1 MFPSFSSL
9 SPQRALALPAVAAIN
24 HLLAQE
30 AWARAALARHAGKQA
45 CIDAGLA
52 ELRVLVA
59 RDGMLESVPAD
70 ALSTTAPN
78 VTIRI
83 KPADLPLIAQ
93 DRTRALAYVK
103 IEGDAEFANV
113 ISQLANG
120 LRWDAE
126 HDLERVVGPL
136 AARRLAQGA
145 QRGVSGA
152 GQAGRRLAEN
162 LAEFLAEE
170 RPVLVRPAQ
179 REAFAGDVIRLRD
192 DVERSAKR
200 IARLEQKLAQLDTM
214 TPALTPPPTIIL
226 SSADQNP
233 DRR

>member
-1 MFPSFSSL
+1 MFPSFTTL
-9 SPQRALALPAVAAIN
+9 SPQRALSLPAVAAIN

-30 AWARAALARHAGKQA
+30 PWARSALARHAGKEA

-52 ELRVLVA
+52 QLRVLVA
-59 RDGMLESVPAD
+59 RDGLLVASQAD
-70 ALSTTAPN
+70 SAAH

-93 DRTRALAYVK
+93 DRTRALSYVK
-103 IEGDAEFANV
+103 IEGDAEFANT

-126 HDLERVVGPL
+126 HDLERVIGPI
-136 AARRLAQGA
+136 GA
-145 QRGVSGA
+145 QRLVQASRGAFQGVSG
-152 GQAGRRLAEN
+152 AGRRLAEN

-170 RPVLVRPAQ
+170 RPVLVRPRQ
-179 REAFAGDVIRLRD
+179 RDAFAGDVVRLRD

-200 IARLEQKLAQLDTM
+200 IARLEQTLAQSD
-214 TPALTPPPTIIL
+214 AAGAHTPPSP
-226 SSADQNP
+226 SADLNP

>member
-1 MFPSFSSL
+1 MLPSLSSL
-9 SPQRALALPAVAAIN
+9 SPQHAITLSAVAAIN

-30 AWARAALARHAGKQA
+30 AWARAALARHAGKDA
-45 CIDAGLA
+45 CIDAGLVR
-52 ELRVLVA
+52 LRLHVA
-59 RDGMLESVPAD
+59 RDGLLEASQDD
-70 ALSTTAPN
+70 AVAS
-78 VTIRI
+78 VTIRV

-93 DRTRALAYVK
+93 DRARALSYVK

-136 AARRLAQGA
+136 GAHRLVATARRG
-145 QRGVSGA
+145 GA
-152 GQAGRRLAEN
+152 GAAEAGRRLAEN

-179 REAFAGDVIRLRD
+179 REAFASDVVRLRD
-192 DVERSAKR
+192 DVERTAKR
-200 IARLEQKLAQLDTM
+200 IARLEQQLAQRDAAQPSTL
-214 TPALTPPPTIIL
+214 IL
-226 SSADQNP
+226 ARADHHP

>member
-1 MFPSFSSL
+1 MLPSLSSL
-9 SPQRALALPAVAAIN
+9 SPQHALTLSAVAAIN
-24 HLLAQE
+24 HLLVQE
-30 AWARAALARHAGKQA
+30 AWATALLARHAGKDA
-45 CIDAGLA
+45 CIDAGLVR
-52 ELRVLVA
+52 LRLHVA
-59 RDGMLESVPAD
+59 RDGLLEASQMD
-70 ALSTTAPN
+70 AAAS
-78 VTIRI
+78 VTIRV

-93 DRTRALAYVK
+93 DRSRALSYVK

-136 AARRLAQGA
+136 GARRLVASA
-145 QRGVSGA
+145 RRGA
-152 GQAGRRLAEN
+152 GGAADAGRRLAEN

-179 REAFAGDVIRLRD
+179 RDAFATDVVRLRD
-192 DVERSAKR
+192 DVERTAKR
-200 IARLEQKLAQLDTM
+200 IARLEQQLARHDAAQ
-214 TPALTPPPTIIL
+214 PSSIL
-226 SSADQNP
+226 LARADHHP

>member
-1 MFPSFSSL
+1 MFASLSSL
-9 SPQRALALPAVAAIN
+9 SPQHAFTLPAVAAIN

-30 AWARAALARHAGKQA
+30 AWARALLMRHAGKDA

-52 ELRVLVA
+52 RLRMRVG
-59 RDGMLESVPAD
+59 RDGLLEAGQGD
-70 ALSTTAPN
+70 AAAS
-78 VTIRI
+78 VTIRV

-93 DRTRALAYVK
+93 DRTRALSYVK

-136 AARRLAQGA
+136 GAHRLVKTARRTAGGA
-145 QRGVSGA
+145 TEA
-152 GQAGRRLAEN
+152 TRRLAEN

-179 REAFAGDVIRLRD
+179 REAFAADVVRLRD
-192 DVERSAKR
+192 DVERTAKR
-200 IARLEQKLAQLDTM
+200 VARIEQKLAQLDAA
-214 TPALTPPPTIIL
+214 TPSIIL
-226 SSADQNP
+226 TSADHHP

>member
-1 MFPSFSSL
+1 M

-45 CIDAGLA
+45 CIDLGLA
-52 ELRVLVA
+52 EVRLLVA
-59 RDGMLESVPAD
+59 RDGLLEAGAAD
-70 ALSTTAPN
+70 GVAN

-93 DRTRALAYVK
+93 DRSRALSYVK

-126 HDLERVVGPL
+126 HDLEKVVGPL
-136 AARRLAQGA
+136 GAITLVKGARRGA
-145 QRGVSGA
+145 NGVHE
-152 GQAGRRLAEN
+152 AGRRLAEN
-162 LAEFLAEE
+162 LAEFLADE

-179 REAFAGDVIRLRD
+179 RDSFAGDVVRLRD
-192 DVERSAKR
+192 DVERTAKR
-200 IARLEQKLAQLDTM
+200 IARLEQKLAQH
-214 TPALTPPPTIIL
+214 ATIHP
-226 SSADQNP
+226 SAEQHP

>member
-1 MFPSFSSL
+1 MFPNLPSLSSL
-9 SPQRALALPAVAAIN
+9 SPQRALTVPAVAAIN

-30 AWARAALARHAGKQA
+30 AWARAALARHAGKVA
-45 CIDAGLA
+45 CIDAGVA
-52 ELRVLVA
+52 ELRVLVG
-59 RDGMLESVPAD
+59 RDGLFEAGPD
-70 ALSTTAPN
+70 STVAN

-93 DRTRALAYVK
+93 DRTRALSYVK

-126 HDLERVVGPL
+126 HDLERVVGPIG
-136 AARRLAQGA
+136 AYRLHQGA
-145 QRGVSGA
+145 RGAINGL
-152 GQAGRRLAEN
+152 GEAGRRLAEN
-162 LAEFLAEE
+162 VAEFLADE

-179 REAFAGDVIRLRD
+179 RDTFAADVVRLRD

-200 IARLEQKLAQLDTM
+200 IARLEQALAQRH
-214 TPALTPPPTIIL
+214 PATPPSTMSP
-226 SSADQNP
+226 SADQNP

>member
-1 MFPSFSSL
+1 MFPSLSSL
-9 SPQRALALPAVAAIN
+9 SPQHALTLPAVAAIN

-30 AWARAALARHAGKQA
+30 AWARALLMRHAGKDA

-52 ELRVLVA
+52 RLRMHVG
-59 RDGMLESVPAD
+59 RDGLLEAGQGD
-70 ALSTTAPN
+70 AAAS
-78 VTIRI
+78 VTIRV

-93 DRTRALAYVK
+93 DRTRALSYVK

-136 AARRLAQGA
+136 GAHRLVKTARRTAGGA
-145 QRGVSGA
+145 TEA
-152 GQAGRRLAEN
+152 TRRLAEN

-179 REAFAGDVIRLRD
+179 REAFAADVVRLRD
-192 DVERSAKR
+192 DVERTAKR
-200 IARLEQKLAQLDTM
+200 IARLEQKLAQLDA
-214 TPALTPPPTIIL
+214 TPSIIL
-226 SSADQNP
+226 TRADHHP

>member
-1 MFPSFSSL
+1 MLPSLSSL
-9 SPQRALALPAVAAIN
+9 SPQHALTLSAVAAIN

-30 AWARAALARHAGKQA
+30 AWARAQLARHAGKDA
-45 CIDAGLA
+45 CIDAGLVR
-52 ELRVLVA
+52 LRLHVA
-59 RDGMLESVPAD
+59 RDGLLEASQID
-70 ALSTTAPN
+70 AAAS
-78 VTIRI
+78 VTIRV

-93 DRTRALAYVK
+93 DRTRALSYVK

-136 AARRLAQGA
+136 GA
-145 QRGVSGA
+145 QRLVASARRGA
-152 GQAGRRLAEN
+152 EGAAEAGRRLAEN

-170 RPVLVRPAQ
+170 RPVLVRPVQ
-179 REAFAGDVIRLRD
+179 REAFATDVVRLRD
-192 DVERSAKR
+192 DVERAAKR
-200 IARLEQKLAQLDTM
+200 IARLEQQLAQRDAAQSSTL
-214 TPALTPPPTIIL
+214 IL
-226 SSADQNP
+226 ARADHHP

>member
-1 MFPSFSSL
+1 MFPSLSSM
-9 SPQRALALPAVAAIN
+9 SPQHALTLPAVAAIN

-30 AWARAALARHAGKQA
+30 AWARALLMRHAGKDA

-52 ELRVLVA
+52 RLRMHVG
-59 RDGMLESVPAD
+59 RDGLLEAGQGEAAAS
-70 ALSTTAPN
+70 
-78 VTIRI
+78 VTIRV

-93 DRTRALAYVK
+93 DRTRALSYVK

-136 AARRLAQGA
+136 GAHRLVKTARRTAGGA
-145 QRGVSGA
+145 TEA
-152 GQAGRRLAEN
+152 TRRLAEN

-179 REAFAGDVIRLRD
+179 RDAFAADVVRLRD
-192 DVERSAKR
+192 DVERTAKR
-200 IARLEQKLAQLDTM
+200 IARLEQKLAPLDAA
-214 TPALTPPPTIIL
+214 PSIIL
-226 SSADQNP
+226 TRADHHP

>member
-1 MFPSFSSL
+1 MFPNLPSLSTL
-9 SPQRALALPAVAAIN
+9 SPQHALTVPAVAAIN

-45 CIDAGLA
+45 CIDAGVA
-52 ELRVLVA
+52 QLRVLVA
-59 RDGMLESVPAD
+59 PDGLFEASQDAAPA
-70 ALSTTAPN
+70 N

-93 DRTRALAYVK
+93 DRTRALSYVK

-126 HDLERVVGPL
+126 YDLERVVGPVAAYRL
-136 AARRLAQGA
+136 HQGARRT
-145 QRGVSGA
+145 VSGL
-152 GQAGRRLAEN
+152 GEAGRRLAEN
-162 LAEFLAEE
+162 LAEFLADE

-179 REAFAGDVIRLRD
+179 RDAFAADVVRLRD

-200 IARLEQKLAQLDTM
+200 IARLEQALAQRSTAKPSS
-214 TPALTPPPTIIL
+214 TFAV
-226 SSADQNP
+226 SADQNP

>member
-1 MFPSFSSL
+1 MFPSLSSL
-9 SPQRALALPAVAAIN
+9 SPQHALTLPAVAAIN

-30 AWARAALARHAGKQA
+30 AWARALLMRHVGKDA

-52 ELRVLVA
+52 RLRMRVG
-59 RDGMLESVPAD
+59 RDGLLEAGQGEAAAS
-70 ALSTTAPN
+70 
-78 VTIRI
+78 VTIRV

-93 DRTRALAYVK
+93 DRTRALSYVK

-136 AARRLAQGA
+136 GAHRLVKTARRTAGGA
-145 QRGVSGA
+145 TEA
-152 GQAGRRLAEN
+152 TRRLAEN

-179 REAFAGDVIRLRD
+179 REAFAADVVRLRD
-192 DVERSAKR
+192 DVERTAKR
-200 IARLEQKLAQLDTM
+200 VARLEQMLARRDDAAPSLI
-214 TPALTPPPTIIL
+214 PTR
-226 SSADQNP
+226 ADHHP

>member
-1 MFPSFSSL
+1 MFPSMSTL
-9 SPQRALALPAVAAIN
+9 SPQHALAVPAVAVIN

-30 AWARAALARHAGKQA
+30 AWARALLARHAGKEA

-52 ELRVLVA
+52 SLRVLVA
-59 RDGMLESVPAD
+59 RDGLLEAAGAHLD
-70 ALSTTAPN
+70 AGAPS
-78 VTIRI
+78 VTIRV

-93 DRTRALAYVK
+93 DRARALSFVK

-126 HDLERVVGPL
+126 HDLERVLGPL
-136 AARRLAQGA
+136 GAHRAVQGARRAAG
-145 QRGVSGA
+145 GA

-170 RPVLVRPAQ
+170 RPVLVRPA
-179 REAFAGDVIRLRD
+179 RRDAFSLDVVRLRD
-192 DVERSAKR
+192 DVERAAKR
-200 IARLEQKLAQLDTM
+200 VARLEQALARHEAQAQ
-214 TPALTPPPTIIL
+214 PAIIL
-226 SSADQNP
+226 PPSVDQNP

>member
-1 MFPSFSSL
+1 MFPSLSSL
-9 SPQRALALPAVAAIN
+9 SPQHALTLPAVAAIN

-30 AWARAALARHAGKQA
+30 AWARALLMRHAGKDA

-52 ELRVLVA
+52 RLRMHVG
-59 RDGMLESVPAD
+59 RDGLLEAGQGD
-70 ALSTTAPN
+70 AAAS
-78 VTIRI
+78 VTIRV

-93 DRTRALAYVK
+93 DRTRALSYVK

-136 AARRLAQGA
+136 GAHRLVRTARRTAGGA
-145 QRGVSGA
+145 TEA
-152 GQAGRRLAEN
+152 TRRLAEN

-179 REAFAGDVIRLRD
+179 REAFAADVVRLRD
-192 DVERSAKR
+192 DVERTAKR
-200 IARLEQKLAQLDTM
+200 IARLEQKLAQLDA
-214 TPALTPPPTIIL
+214 TPSIIL
-226 SSADQNP
+226 TRADHHP

>member
-1 MFPSFSSL
+1 MFSSLSSL
-9 SPQRALALPAVAAIN
+9 SPQHALTLPAVAAIN

-30 AWARAALARHAGKQA
+30 AWARAALMRHAGKDA
-45 CIDAGLA
+45 CIDAGLVQ
-52 ELRVLVA
+52 LRMRVGRDGLLEAMHQGTA
-59 RDGMLESVPAD
+59 RD
-70 ALSTTAPN
+70 TAGEAAAS
-78 VTIRI
+78 VTIRV

-93 DRTRALAYVK
+93 DRTRALSYVK

-136 AARRLAQGA
+136 GAHRLVKTARRAAGGA
-145 QRGVSGA
+145 TET
-152 GQAGRRLAEN
+152 GRRLAEN

-170 RPVLVRPAQ
+170 RPVLVRPVQ
-179 REAFAGDVIRLRD
+179 RDAFAADVVRLRD
-192 DVERSAKR
+192 DVERTAKR
-200 IARLEQKLAQLDTM
+200 IARLEQQLARPDAA
-214 TPALTPPPTIIL
+214 TPSLIPTR
-226 SSADQNP
+226 ADHHP

>member
-1 MFPSFSSL
+1 MFPSLSSL
-9 SPQRALALPAVAAIN
+9 SPQHALTLPAVAAIN

-30 AWARAALARHAGKQA
+30 AWARALLMRHAGKDA

-52 ELRVLVA
+52 RLRMLVG
-59 RDGMLESVPAD
+59 RDGLLEASQGD
-70 ALSTTAPN
+70 AAAS
-78 VTIRI
+78 VTIRV

-93 DRTRALAYVK
+93 DRTRALSYVK

-136 AARRLAQGA
+136 GAHRLVKTARRTAGGA
-145 QRGVSGA
+145 TE
-152 GQAGRRLAEN
+152 AGRRLAEN

-170 RPVLVRPAQ
+170 RPVLVRPVQ
-179 REAFAGDVIRLRD
+179 REAFAADVVRLRD
-192 DVERSAKR
+192 DVERTAKR
-200 IARLEQKLAQLDTM
+200 IARLEQKLAQLDAV
-214 TPALTPPPTIIL
+214 TPSII
-226 SSADQNP
+226 STRADHHP

>member
-1 MFPSFSSL
+1 MLPSLSSL
-9 SPQRALALPAVAAIN
+9 SPQHAFTLPAVAVIN

-30 AWARAALARHAGKQA
+30 AWARVLLARHAGKDA

-52 ELRVLVA
+52 QLHLHVA
-59 RDGMLESVPAD
+59 RDGLLEAGKGD
-70 ALSTTAPN
+70 AAPG
-78 VTIRI
+78 VTIRV

-93 DRTRALAYVK
+93 DRRRALSYVK

-136 AARRLAQGA
+136 GAHRLVKTARRAADGA
-145 QRGVSGA
+145 TG
-152 GQAGRRLAEN
+152 AGRRLAEN

-179 REAFAGDVIRLRD
+179 REAFATDVVRLRD
-192 DVERSAKR
+192 DVERTAKR
-200 IARLEQKLAQLDTM
+200 IARLEQQLAQRDAAR
-214 TPALTPPPTIIL
+214 PSTIIL
-226 SSADQNP
+226 ARADHHP

>member
-1 MFPSFSSL
+1 MFPSLSSL
-9 SPQRALALPAVAAIN
+9 SPQHALTLPAVAAIN

-30 AWARAALARHAGKQA
+30 AWARALLMRHAGKDA

-52 ELRVLVA
+52 RLRMHVG
-59 RDGMLESVPAD
+59 RDGLLEAAHQGTAGDAPA
-70 ALSTTAPN
+70 S
-78 VTIRI
+78 VTIRV

-93 DRTRALAYVK
+93 DRTRALSYVK

-136 AARRLAQGA
+136 GAHRLVKTARRTAGGA
-145 QRGVSGA
+145 TEA
-152 GQAGRRLAEN
+152 TRRLAEN

-179 REAFAGDVIRLRD
+179 REAFAADVVRLRD
-192 DVERSAKR
+192 DVERTAKR
-200 IARLEQKLAQLDTM
+200 IARLEQKLAQLDAA
-214 TPALTPPPTIIL
+214 PSIIL
-226 SSADQNP
+226 TSADHHP

>member
-1 MFPSFSSL
+1 MFPSLSSL
-9 SPQRALALPAVAAIN
+9 SPQHALTLPAVAAIN

-30 AWARAALARHAGKQA
+30 AWARALLMRHAGKDA

-52 ELRVLVA
+52 RLRMHVG
-59 RDGMLESVPAD
+59 RDGLLEAGQGD
-70 ALSTTAPN
+70 AAAS
-78 VTIRI
+78 VTIRV

-93 DRTRALAYVK
+93 DRTRALSYVK

-136 AARRLAQGA
+136 GAHRLVKTARRTAGGA
-145 QRGVSGA
+145 TEA
-152 GQAGRRLAEN
+152 TRRLAEN

-179 REAFAGDVIRLRD
+179 RDAFAADVVRLRD
-192 DVERSAKR
+192 DVERTAKR
-200 IARLEQKLAQLDTM
+200 IARLEQKLAQLDAA
-214 TPALTPPPTIIL
+214 PSIIL
-226 SSADQNP
+226 TSADHHP

>member
-1 MFPSFSSL
+1 MLPSLSSL
-9 SPQRALALPAVAAIN
+9 SPQHALALPAVAAIN

-30 AWARAALARHAGKQA
+30 AWARALLARHAGKSA

-52 ELRVLVA
+52 RLRLHVA
-59 RDGMLESVPAD
+59 RDGLLEAGQVD
-70 ALSTTAPN
+70 AAAN

-83 KPADLPLIAQ
+83 KPADLPLVAQ
-93 DRTRALAYVK
+93 DRSRALSYVK

-126 HDLERVVGPL
+126 HDLERAIGPL
-136 AARRLAQGA
+136 GARRLVATA
-145 QRGVSGA
+145 RRGA
-152 GQAGRRLAEN
+152 GGAAEAGRRLAEN

-170 RPVLVRPAQ
+170 RQVLVRPAQ
-179 REAFAGDVIRLRD
+179 REAFATGVVRLRD
-192 DVERSAKR
+192 DVERAAKR
-200 IARLEQKLAQLDTM
+200 IARLEQQLAQRDAAQPSPISL
-214 TPALTPPPTIIL
+214 PR
-226 SSADQNP
+226 ADHHP

>member
-1 MFPSFSSL
+1 MFPSLSSL
-9 SPQRALALPAVAAIN
+9 SPQHAFTLPAVAAIN

-30 AWARAALARHAGKQA
+30 AWARALLMRHAGKDA

-52 ELRVLVA
+52 RLRMRVG
-59 RDGMLESVPAD
+59 RDGLLEAGQEEAAAS
-70 ALSTTAPN
+70 
-78 VTIRI
+78 VTIRV

-93 DRTRALAYVK
+93 DRTRALSYVK

-136 AARRLAQGA
+136 GAHRLVKTARRTAGGA
-145 QRGVSGA
+145 TEA
-152 GQAGRRLAEN
+152 TRRLAEN

-179 REAFAGDVIRLRD
+179 REAFAADVVRLRD
-192 DVERSAKR
+192 DVERTAKR
-200 IARLEQKLAQLDTM
+200 VARLEQALAQRDAA
-214 TPALTPPPTIIL
+214 TPSVILT
-226 SSADQNP
+226 SADHHP

>member
-1 MFPSFSSL
+1 MLPSLSSL
-9 SPQRALALPAVAAIN
+9 SPQHALTLSAVAAIN

-30 AWARAALARHAGKQA
+30 AWARTLLARHAGKDA

-52 ELRVLVA
+52 RLRLHVA
-59 RDGMLESVPAD
+59 RDGLLEAGQGD
-70 ALSTTAPN
+70 AAN

-93 DRTRALAYVK
+93 DRTRALSYVK

-126 HDLERVVGPL
+126 HDFERVIGPL
-136 AARRLAQGA
+136 GARRLVAGA
-145 QRGVSGA
+145 RRGA
-152 GQAGRRLAEN
+152 GGAAEAGRRLAEN

-170 RPVLVRPAQ
+170 RPVLVRPVQ
-179 REAFAGDVIRLRD
+179 REAFATDVVRLRD
-192 DVERSAKR
+192 DVERTAKR
-200 IARLEQKLAQLDTM
+200 IARLEQQLAQRDAAQPSPL
-214 TPALTPPPTIIL
+214 IL
-226 SSADQNP
+226 PRADHHP

>member
-1 MFPSFSSL
+1 MLPSFSTL
-9 SPQRALALPAVAAIN
+9 SPQHALALPAVAAIN

-30 AWARAALARHAGKQA
+30 NWARAALARHAGKLA
-45 CIDAGLA
+45 HIDAGLA
-52 ELRVLVA
+52 GLRMLVA
-59 RDGMLESVPAD
+59 RDGLLEAGPAD
-70 ALSTTAPN
+70 GVAN

-93 DRTRALAYVK
+93 DRSRALSYVK

-126 HDLERVVGPL
+126 HDLEKIVGPL
-136 AARRLAQGA
+136 GAITLVKGARR
-145 QRGVSGA
+145 GVHGVNE
-152 GQAGRRLAEN
+152 AGRRLAEN

-179 REAFAGDVIRLRD
+179 REQFAADVVRLRD
-192 DVERSAKR
+192 DVERAAKR
-200 IARLEQKLAQLDTM
+200 IARLEQKLAQQ
-214 TPALTPPPTIIL
+214 PSTIIL
-226 SSADQNP
+226 PSAEQHP

>member
-1 MFPSFSSL
+1 MFPSLSSL
-9 SPQRALALPAVAAIN
+9 SPQHALTLPAVAAIN

-30 AWARAALARHAGKQA
+30 AWARALLMRHVGKDA

-52 ELRVLVA
+52 RLHMLVG
-59 RDGMLESVPAD
+59 RDGLLEAGKTEGAAS
-70 ALSTTAPN
+70 
-78 VTIRI
+78 VTIRV

-93 DRTRALAYVK
+93 DRTRALSYVK

-136 AARRLAQGA
+136 GAHRLVKTARRTAGGA
-145 QRGVSGA
+145 TEA
-152 GQAGRRLAEN
+152 TRRLAEN

-179 REAFAGDVIRLRD
+179 REAFGADVVRLRD
-192 DVERSAKR
+192 DVERTAKR
-200 IARLEQKLAQLDTM
+200 IARLEQKLAQLDAA
-214 TPALTPPPTIIL
+214 TPSTIL
-226 SSADQNP
+226 ASAEHHP

>member
-1 MFPSFSSL
+1 MFPSLSSL
-9 SPQRALALPAVAAIN
+9 SPQHALTLPAVAAIN

-30 AWARAALARHAGKQA
+30 AWARALLMRHAGKDA

-52 ELRVLVA
+52 RLRMHVG
-59 RDGMLESVPAD
+59 RDGLLEAGQGD
-70 ALSTTAPN
+70 AAAS
-78 VTIRI
+78 VTIRV

-93 DRTRALAYVK
+93 DRTRALSYVK

-136 AARRLAQGA
+136 GAHRLVKTARRTAGGA
-145 QRGVSGA
+145 TEA
-152 GQAGRRLAEN
+152 TRRLAEN

-179 REAFAGDVIRLRD
+179 RDAFAADVVRLRD
-192 DVERSAKR
+192 DVERTAKR
-200 IARLEQKLAQLDTM
+200 IARLEQKLAQLDA
-214 TPALTPPPTIIL
+214 TPSIIL
-226 SSADQNP
+226 TRADHNP

>member
-1 MFPSFSSL
+1 MLPSLSSL
-9 SPQRALALPAVAAIN
+9 SPQHAITLSAVAALN

-30 AWARAALARHAGKQA
+30 AWATALLARHAGKDA
-45 CIDAGLA
+45 CIDAGLVR
-52 ELRVLVA
+52 LRLHVA
-59 RDGMLESVPAD
+59 RDGLLEASQMD
-70 ALSTTAPN
+70 AAAS
-78 VTIRI
+78 VTIRV

-93 DRTRALAYVK
+93 DRSRALSYVK

-136 AARRLAQGA
+136 GARRLVASA
-145 QRGVSGA
+145 RRGA
-152 GQAGRRLAEN
+152 GGAADAGRRLAEN

-179 REAFAGDVIRLRD
+179 REAFATDVVRLRD
-192 DVERSAKR
+192 DVERTAKR
-200 IARLEQKLAQLDTM
+200 IARLEQQLARRDAAQ
-214 TPALTPPPTIIL
+214 PSSIL
-226 SSADQNP
+226 LARADHHP

>member
-1 MFPSFSSL
+1 MFASLSSL
-9 SPQRALALPAVAAIN
+9 SPQHALTLPAVAAIN

-30 AWARAALARHAGKQA
+30 AWARALLMRHAGKDA

-52 ELRVLVA
+52 RLRMRVG
-59 RDGMLESVPAD
+59 RDGLLEASQGD
-70 ALSTTAPN
+70 AAAS
-78 VTIRI
+78 VTIRV

-93 DRTRALAYVK
+93 DRTRALSYVK

-136 AARRLAQGA
+136 GAHRLVKTARRTAGGA
-145 QRGVSGA
+145 TEA
-152 GQAGRRLAEN
+152 TRRLAEN

-179 REAFAGDVIRLRD
+179 REAFAADVVRLRD
-192 DVERSAKR
+192 DVERTAKR
-200 IARLEQKLAQLDTM
+200 VARLEQALAQRDAA
-214 TPALTPPPTIIL
+214 TPSIIL
-226 SSADQNP
+226 TSADHHP

>member
-1 MFPSFSSL
+1 MFASLSSL
-9 SPQRALALPAVAAIN
+9 SPQHALTLPAVAAIN

-30 AWARAALARHAGKQA
+30 AWARALLMRHAGKDA

-52 ELRVLVA
+52 RLRMHVG
-59 RDGMLESVPAD
+59 RDGLLEAGQGD
-70 ALSTTAPN
+70 AAAS
-78 VTIRI
+78 VTIRV

-93 DRTRALAYVK
+93 DRTRALSYVK

-136 AARRLAQGA
+136 GAHRLVKTARRTAGGA
-145 QRGVSGA
+145 TEA
-152 GQAGRRLAEN
+152 TRRLAEN

-179 REAFAGDVIRLRD
+179 REAFAADVVRLRD
-192 DVERSAKR
+192 DVERTAKR
-200 IARLEQKLAQLDTM
+200 IARLEQKLAQLDAA
-214 TPALTPPPTIIL
+214 TPSLIPTR
-226 SSADQNP
+226 ADHHP

>member
-1 MFPSFSSL
+1 MLPSLSSL
-9 SPQRALALPAVAAIN
+9 SPQHAFTLPAVAAIN

-30 AWARAALARHAGKQA
+30 AWARALLARHAGKDA

-52 ELRVLVA
+52 QLRLHVA
-59 RDGMLESVPAD
+59 RDGLLEAGKGD
-70 ALSTTAPN
+70 AAPS
-78 VTIRI
+78 VTIRV

-93 DRTRALAYVK
+93 DRSRALSYVK

-136 AARRLAQGA
+136 GARRLAETARRAAGGA
-145 QRGVSGA
+145 TA
-152 GQAGRRLAEN
+152 AGRRLAEN

-170 RPVLVRPAQ
+170 RQVVVRPAQ
-179 REAFAGDVIRLRD
+179 RDAFAGDVVRLRD
-192 DVERSAKR
+192 DVERTAKR
-200 IARLEQKLAQLDTM
+200 IARLEQQLDRRDAAQ
-214 TPALTPPPTIIL
+214 PSTIIL
-226 SSADQNP
+226 ARADHHP

>member
-1 MFPSFSSL
+1 MFASLSSL
-9 SPQRALALPAVAAIN
+9 SPQHALTLPAVAAIN

-30 AWARAALARHAGKQA
+30 AWARALLMRHAGKDA

-52 ELRVLVA
+52 RLRMHVG
-59 RDGMLESVPAD
+59 RDGLLEAAHQGTAGEAPA
-70 ALSTTAPN
+70 S
-78 VTIRI
+78 VTIRV

-93 DRTRALAYVK
+93 DRTRALSYVK

-136 AARRLAQGA
+136 GAHRLVKTARRTAGGA
-145 QRGVSGA
+145 TEA
-152 GQAGRRLAEN
+152 TRRLAEN

-179 REAFAGDVIRLRD
+179 REAFAADVVRLRD
-192 DVERSAKR
+192 DVERTAKR
-200 IARLEQKLAQLDTM
+200 IARLEQKLAQLDAA
-214 TPALTPPPTIIL
+214 TPSIIPTR
-226 SSADQNP
+226 ADHHP

>member
-1 MFPSFSSL
+1 MFPSLSSL
-9 SPQRALALPAVAAIN
+9 SPQHAFTLPAVAAIN

-30 AWARAALARHAGKQA
+30 AWARALLVRHAGKDA

-52 ELRVLVA
+52 RLRMLVGP
-59 RDGMLESVPAD
+59 DGLLEASQGD
-70 ALSTTAPN
+70 TAAS
-78 VTIRI
+78 VTIRV

-93 DRTRALAYVK
+93 DRTRALSYVK

-136 AARRLAQGA
+136 GAHRLVATARGAAGGA
-145 QRGVSGA
+145 TE
-152 GQAGRRLAEN
+152 AGRRLAEN

-179 REAFAGDVIRLRD
+179 REAFAADVVRLRD
-192 DVERSAKR
+192 DVERTAKR
-200 IARLEQKLAQLDTM
+200 VARLEQMLAQRDAAAPSIM
-214 TPALTPPPTIIL
+214 LT
-226 SSADQNP
+226 SADHHP

>member
-1 MFPSFSSL
+1 
-9 SPQRALALPAVAAIN
+9 
-24 HLLAQE
+24 AQE
-30 AWARAALARHAGKQA
+30 AWARALLMRHAGKDA

-52 ELRVLVA
+52 RLRMHVG
-59 RDGMLESVPAD
+59 RDGLLEAGQGD
-70 ALSTTAPN
+70 AAAS
-78 VTIRI
+78 VTIRV

-93 DRTRALAYVK
+93 DRTRALSYVK

-136 AARRLAQGA
+136 GAHRLVKTARRTAGGA
-145 QRGVSGA
+145 TEA
-152 GQAGRRLAEN
+152 TRRLAEN

-179 REAFAGDVIRLRD
+179 RDAFAADVVRLRD
-192 DVERSAKR
+192 DVERTAKR
-200 IARLEQKLAQLDTM
+200 IARLEQKLAQLDAA
-214 TPALTPPPTIIL
+214 PSIIL
-226 SSADQNP
+226 TSADHHP